1 MTSKV
6 CKGALKKPKVY
17 CLYAD
22 RIFTIS
28 KFSFS
33 VISED
38 CSRGSLTLRPPGL
51 TKVES
56 YNACMD

>member
-22 RIFTIS
+22 RNFTIS

-33 VISED
+33 S
-38 CSRGSLTLRPPGL
+38 SLRLAL

-56 YNACMD
+56 FNACMD